1 MANKMVMF
9 ELPNVLT
16 TGKVSVLKK
25 KKTGK
30 VSFGRYPFAA
40 ECMLH
45 STVLIEVACVTEP
58 REDPLPGDTG
68 EAETWKMFSEVLMIF
83 R

>member
-16 TGKVSVLKK
+16 
-25 KKTGK
+25 TGK